1 MKTLDKAMT
10 RITNIHNKG
19 AALRT
24 LGTTRDE
31 ITEHFEKQFAVY
43 ENLCGE
49 EFPELF
55 LVIQSL
61 NEKMLEEILL

>member
-1 MKTLDKAMT
+1 MT

-19 AALRT
+19 AALRA

-31 ITEHFEKQFAVY
+31 IKEHFEKQFTVY
-43 ENLCGE
+43 KNLCGE

-55 LVIQSL
+55 SLIQSL
-61 NEKMLEEILL
+61 NEKMLEEIIV